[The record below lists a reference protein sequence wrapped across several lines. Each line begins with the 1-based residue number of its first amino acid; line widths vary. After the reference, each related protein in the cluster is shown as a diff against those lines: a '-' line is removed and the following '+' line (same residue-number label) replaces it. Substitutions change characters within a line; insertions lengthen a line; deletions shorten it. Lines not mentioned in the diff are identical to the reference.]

1 MPQDL
6 VDDVLGANAEIQQIF
21 GARVFDYPK
30 PTSLIS
36 YFLRSLKLSEYSR
49 VLDIFAGSATTAHA
63 VINHNNLCGENFT
76 FIMLQEQ
83 EPVASGHLAIEA
95 GFNHISEIAKER
107 IRRAGKQ
114 ILEGECHP
122 DWNKDVG
129 FRVLKIDSSNMADT
143 YYRPDATSQSDLL
156 ARVDNIKEGRDNPE
170 DLLFQVM
177 LDWAVDLTLP
187 IRREKLHGKTVF
199 FVNHKPYDLMACFDD
214 GISEDLIEEL
224 ASHKPLRMVFKDTGF
239 ASDSVKINAVQIF
252 KQLSES
258 TDVKSI

>member
-1 MPQDL
+1 MVQYPEAIDEGNKDQGDAVEFL
-6 VDDVLGANAEIQQIF
+6 KENSLPLNIAEISKQRIIR
-21 GARVFDYPK
+21 AYK
-30 PTSLIS
+30 SLQ
-36 YFLRSLKLSEYSR
+36 
-49 VLDIFAGSATTAHA
+49 GSDDD
-63 VINHNNLCGENFT
+63 G
-76 FIMLQEQ
+76 
-83 EPVASGHLAIEA
+83 G
-95 GFNHISEIAKER
+95 
-107 IRRAGKQ
+107 
-114 ILEGECHP
+114 
-122 DWNKDVG
+122 G

>member
-1 MPQDL
+1 MLQNAKD
-6 VDDVLGANAEIQQIF
+6 GANRQ
-21 GARVFDYPK
+21 
-30 PTSLIS
+30 
-36 YFLRSLKLSEYSR
+36 
-49 VLDIFAGSATTAHA
+49 
-63 VINHNNLCGENFT
+63 
-76 FIMLQEQ
+76 FIMVQLDERAD
-83 EPVASGHLAIEA
+83 EKSEAFRA
-95 GFNHISEIAKER
+95 GFKTIPEVSRER
-107 IRRAGKQ
+107 IRRAGKKT
-114 ILEGECHP
+114 LEGECHP
-122 DWNKDVG
+122 NWNKDVG
-129 FRVLKIDSSNMADT
+129 FRVLKVDTSNMADT
-143 YYRPDATSQSDLL
+143 YYRPDATNQSDLL

-214 GISEDLIEEL
+214 GISEDLIKEL
-224 ASHKPLRMVFKDTGF
+224 ASHKPRRMVFKDTGF